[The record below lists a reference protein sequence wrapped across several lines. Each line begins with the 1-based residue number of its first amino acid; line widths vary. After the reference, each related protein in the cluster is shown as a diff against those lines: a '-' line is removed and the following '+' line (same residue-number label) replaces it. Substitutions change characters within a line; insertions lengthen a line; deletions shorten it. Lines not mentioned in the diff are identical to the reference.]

1 MRNQPHLRDKSIVS
15 QGRTVSCSALWK
27 HAGALGSFANQFE
40 SDWPMGPFVLG
51 HCGVQSLVFGKG
63 SYETASDQSVSLK
76 GHISG
81 TPALRKPA

>member
-1 MRNQPHLRDKSIVS
+1 
-15 QGRTVSCSALWK
+15 
-27 HAGALGSFANQFE
+27 
-40 SDWPMGPFVLG
+40 MGPFVLG

-81 TPALRKPA
+81 TPALRKPS